1 MAGGN
6 LEGNSHALA
15 NLSRVELR
23 PNPVLRSSSVL
34 PPTYAVSSLRRSR
47 RLTGTVLAAIVALA
61 ALVRFWGLGFGLPHT
76 QARPDESFIIDVARS
91 FLRGDFSPPFYDYPW
106 LYMWMVT
113 GLYLGYYV
121 WGLIVGA
128 FDSIKDLLASWPVNW
143 EPFYLISRSL
153 SATLGTATVLIVYR
167 IGRQLWDEAT
177 GLAAALFLSLS
188 FIHARDSHF
197 GTTDIAMTMFI
208 AGGVSLLIDAHRTR
222 RYSTYALAGL
232 VAGMAAA
239 TKYNALLM
247 VVPFIASQV
256 VHIIESPGRRW
267 QAAADGRVAAAGA
280 GFASAFAIGV
290 PFVVLDTERFLVA
303 MQDLGRSMQTGQ
315 PWLESKTGWI
325 HHLEFS
331 LRYGMGLPLLFAGAV
346 GIALILRTEPLMGLL
361 VFSFPIAYYVAA
373 GSIRNLYF
381 RYAIP
386 MVPFLCVA
394 AARVVT
400 GTSALS
406 SRGQGWIA
414 GSLALGLV
422 LPSAVSVW
430 QFNRIVSQTDNRVMV
445 ARWFADHVP
454 PGSSVL
460 QTGSRYGHVQFDPKL
475 GYKQWTW
482 DGRRRLFLMN
492 GQPAGGRPD
501 WILVQESPLPSETQ
515 AVVKEFLREDYVFAW
530 PFKALAPGNGLVFDR
545 QDAFFVPFAGFDRVS
560 RPGPNFTLFRRA
572 AAAGGP
578 SS

>member
-1 MAGGN
+1 LPQG
-6 LEGNSHALA
+6 
-15 NLSRVELR
+15 R
-23 PNPVLRSSSVL
+23 VLRFRPVL
-34 PPTYAVSSLRRSR
+34 PPNHALSSSLRPR
-47 RLTGTVLAAIVALA
+47 RPVGALLAAIVALA
-61 ALVRFWGLGFGLPHT
+61 ALARFWGLGFGLPHT

-121 WGLIVGA
+121 WGLMVGA
-128 FDSIKDLLASWPVNW
+128 FDSVNDLLASWPVHW

-177 GLAAALFLSLS
+177 GLVAAMFLSLAS
-188 FIHARDSHF
+188 IHARDSHF

-208 AGGVSLLIDAHRTR
+208 TLGVSLLVDAHRTR

-239 TKYNALLM
+239 TKYSALPM
-247 VVPFIASQV
+247 VVPFIASQIVHV
-256 VHIIESPGRRW
+256 VESPGARW
-267 QAAADGRVAAAGA
+267 QAAADGRLAAAAAG
-280 GFASAFAIGV
+280 FAVAFAIGV

-303 MQDLGRSMQTGQ
+303 MRQLGDSMQTGQ
-315 PWLESKTGWI
+315 PWLELKAGWI
-325 HHLEFS
+325 HHLQFS
-331 LRYGMGLPLLFAGAV
+331 LRYGMGLPLLFAGVV
-346 GIALILRTEPLMGLL
+346 GMTLILRTQPLVGLL
-361 VFSFPIAYYVAA
+361 VFSFPITYYIAA
-373 GSIRNLYF
+373 GSIRNLFF

-386 MVPFLCVA
+386 LVPFLCLA
-394 AARVVT
+394 AARVVI
-400 GTSALS
+400 GTSAFS
-406 SRGQGWIA
+406 PRGRRAIA
-414 GSLALGLV
+414 VGLALGLV
-422 LPSAVSVW
+422 FPSAISVW
-430 QFNRIVSQTDNRVMV
+430 QFNRIISQTDNRVIV

-454 PGSSVL
+454 AGSSVL
-460 QTGSRYGHVQFDPKL
+460 QTGSRYGHVQFDPRL
-475 GYKQWTW
+475 GYKQWIW
-482 DGRRRLFLMN
+482 DGRRRLFLLN

-515 AVVKEFLREDYVFAW
+515 AIVREFLREDYVFAW
-530 PFKALAPGNGLVFDR
+530 PFKALPLGKGLVFDR
-545 QDAFFVPFAGFDRVS
+545 QDAFFVPFAGFERVT
-560 RPGPNFTLFRRA
+560 RPGPNFTLFKRV

>member
-1 MAGGN
+1 VG
-6 LEGNSHALA
+6 
-15 NLSRVELR
+15 
-23 PNPVLRSSSVL
+23 
-34 PPTYAVSSLRRSR
+34 
-47 RLTGTVLAAIVALA
+47 TGLAAVVALA
-61 ALVRFWGLGFGLPHT
+61 ALARFWGLGFGLPHT

-121 WGLIVGA
+121 WGLMVGA
-128 FDSIKDLLASWPVNW
+128 FDSINDLLASWPVHW
-143 EPFYLISRSL
+143 APFYLISRAL

-177 GLAAALFLSLS
+177 GLVAALFLSLA

-197 GTTDIAMTMFI
+197 GTTDVAMTLFI
-208 AGGVSLLIDAHRTR
+208 ALGVSLLVDAHRTR
-222 RYSTYALAGL
+222 RRSTYVLAGL

-247 VVPFIASQV
+247 VVPFIASHI
-256 VHIIESPGRRW
+256 VHVIESPGGRW
-267 QAAADGRVAAAGA
+267 QAAADGRLAAAGV
-280 GFASAFAIGV
+280 GFALGFAIGV
-290 PFVVLDTERFLVA
+290 PFVVLDTARFLGA
-303 MQDLGRSMQTGQ
+303 MQDLNRSMQTGQ
-315 PWLESKTGWI
+315 PWLELKPGWI

-346 GIALILRTEPLMGLL
+346 GLVLILRTEPRMGLL
-361 VFSFPIAYYVAA
+361 VFSFPIAYYIAA

-386 MVPFLCVA
+386 MVPFLCLA
-394 AARVVT
+394 AARVVI
-400 GTSALS
+400 GASALS
-406 SRGQGWIA
+406 SRGRRSIA
-414 GSLALGLV
+414 AGLALGLV
-422 LPSAVSVW
+422 LPSAISVW
-430 QFNRIVSQTDNRVMV
+430 QFNRLISQTDNRVMV

-454 PGSSVL
+454 AGSSVL

-482 DGRRRLFLMN
+482 DGRRRLFLLN

-515 AVVKEFLREDYVFAW
+515 SIVKEFLREDYVFAW
-530 PFKALAPGNGLVFDR
+530 PFKAMALGNGLVFDR
-545 QDAFFVPFAGFDRVS
+545 QDAFFVPFAGFDRVR
-560 RPGPNFTLFRRA
+560 RPGPNFMLFKRV
-572 AAAGGP
+572 AAGG
-578 SS
+578 SSS